1 MAMGMALGRGKRD
14 NFDVT
19 YAAWSDILEL
29 AEQYGWQPIGTGPP
43 RWAKKDE
50 WSGSYYSSDGQRFYA
65 RDAAALADALERFL
79 AGDPAVRR
87 RSPRR
92 EDRERLR
99 GLIGGL
105 SRELGVPLNL
115 PDGGEQEWWPATQ
128 WGHDFLRRFVAF
140 CRRGAFWLG

>member
-1 MAMGMALGRGKRD
+1 MAMALCRGKSD

-19 YAAWSDILEL
+19 YASWSDILEL
-29 AEQYGWQPIGTGPP
+29 AEQYGWRPTGTGPP
-43 RWAKKDE
+43 RWAKKAE

-79 AGDPAVRR
+79 AGEPPTQE

-92 EDRERLR
+92 PDRERLR
-99 GLIGGL
+99 GLVGGL

-115 PDGGEQEWWPATQ
+115 PDGGEQEWWPVTE
-128 WGHDFLRRFVAF
+128 WGHEFLRRFVAF
-140 CRRGAFWLG
+140 CRRGTFWLG